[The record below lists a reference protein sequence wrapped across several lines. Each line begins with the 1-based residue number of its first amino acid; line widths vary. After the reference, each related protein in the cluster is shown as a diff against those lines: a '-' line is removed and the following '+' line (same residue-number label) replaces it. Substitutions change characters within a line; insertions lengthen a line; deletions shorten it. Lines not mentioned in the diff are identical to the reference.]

1 MYKVLIVDDEPEI
14 RLGLRLKV
22 DWEELGLCIAGEA
35 ANGMEALEQLERDAF
50 DVVMTDM
57 NMPVMDG
64 LSFLDDC
71 RRLYPEIRL
80 IILTGYEDF
89 SYAHAA
95 VRHQARHYLLKPI
108 ARDELT
114 EALLKVR
121 GELDREQ
128 ESHRQSEDMKW
139 RLTQYYREMKEHF
152 LRYLIRGEAGREEAL
167 MERAKLFQLE
177 EWGERTVRF
186 MTAGLEQRGQ
196 QLNQLN
202 QSGQAGQKSQKVQPN
217 QAEQVGLK
225 SQKEQMNQT
234 DPAERKGQTDQSDQA
249 DQSDQT
255 GQTDQIDWQSN
266 RRPEQFSL
274 PFELICREL
283 ADGSTGSVQ
292 VVRDEHYHGLM
303 HIALLDGEEK
313 PAEFEQK
320 LRDMVY
326 GHLGFVPSIG
336 IGNAVKG
343 FKQWKEGCMSSLV
356 AWNLAEAQAR
366 QGERAAEE
374 PFLLPKETVG
384 LIRRLLERGE
394 MEQLVK
400 MIERELKEALSVSRI
415 RFVKAIFQFNLV
427 LEAQAHEAH
436 VPLTGG
442 EQLWLRPEMA
452 LNLSTAEKACQFLMK
467 LASSIHD
474 KLQGAEEGAV
484 DTVLEASRQY
494 IAENYMYDL
503 NLTMLAER
511 FNYNSSYFSE
521 LFKAKAGKTFIHYL
535 TEVRMA
541 HATRLLEETGLS
553 LWDISELSGFS
564 NASYFSSKFK
574 RMYGL
579 TPSEFRQRLS
589 EKSDNELPK
598 K

>member
-35 ANGMEALEQLERDAF
+35 ANGMEALEQLEREAF

-64 LSFLDDC
+64 LSFLDEC

-95 VRHQARHYLLKPI
+95 VRHQARHYLLKPV

-121 GELDREQ
+121 GEMDKEQ

-196 QLNQLN
+196 RLDQPNQLNQLN
-202 QSGQAGQKSQKVQPN
+202 QAGQAGQKSQKD
-217 QAEQVGLK
+217 
-225 SQKEQMNQT
+225 QMNQT
-234 DPAERKGQTDQSDQA
+234 DPAEQKGQTDL
-249 DQSDQT
+249 SDQT
-255 GQTDQIDWQSN
+255 GQTDQRDWQTN

-374 PFLLPKETVG
+374 PFLLPKETVD
-384 LIRRLLERGE
+384 LNRRLLERGE
-394 MEQLVK
+394 MEQLAK

-427 LEAQAHEAH
+427 LEAQAHEAQ

-467 LASSIHD
+467 LAAAIHD

-511 FNYNSSYFSE
+511 FNYNSTYFSE

-535 TEVRMA
+535 TDVRMA

>member
-95 VRHQARHYLLKPI
+95 VRHQARHYLLKPV

-128 ESHRQSEDMKW
+128 ESQRQSEDMKW

-152 LRYLIRGEAGREEAL
+152 LRYLIRGETGREEAL
-167 MERAKLFQLE
+167 LERAKLFQLE

-196 QLNQLN
+196 RLNPLIQAE
-202 QSGQAGQKSQKVQPN
+202 QAGQRSQSEQADQAGQRSQTE
-217 QAEQVGLK
+217 QAEQ
-225 SQKEQMNQT
+225 T
-234 DPAERKGQTDQSDQA
+234 DRTDQTRQPKQA
-249 DQSDQT
+249 DQTAWQT
-255 GQTDQIDWQSN
+255 N

-283 ADGSTGSVQ
+283 AEGSTGSVQ

-374 PFLLPKETVG
+374 PFLLPKETVD

-452 LNLSTAEKACQFLMK
+452 LNLSTAEKACQFLMQ
-467 LASSIHD
+467 LAASIHD

-535 TEVRMA
+535 TDVRMG

>member
-22 DWEELGLCIAGEA
+22 DWEELGLSIAGEA
-35 ANGMEALEQLERDAF
+35 ANGMEALEQLGRDAF
-50 DVVMTDM
+50 DVVLTDM

-64 LSFLDDC
+64 LSFLDEC
-71 RRLYPEIRL
+71 RKLYPEITL

-95 VRHQARHYLLKPI
+95 VRHQARHYLLKPV

-121 GELDREQ
+121 RELDREQ

-139 RLTQYYREMKEHF
+139 RLTQSYQEMQEHF

-167 MERAKLFQLE
+167 LERARLFQLE

-186 MTAGLEQRGQ
+186 ITAGLEQRGQ
-196 QLNQLN
+196 QLNQAD
-202 QSGQAGQKSQKVQPN
+202 QAGRMSR
-217 QAEQVGLK
+217 
-225 SQKEQMNQT
+225 M
-234 DPAERKGQTDQSDQA
+234 
-249 DQSDQT
+249 
-255 GQTDQIDWQSN
+255 
-266 RRPEQFSL
+266 PEQFSL

-283 ADGSTGSVQ
+283 AEGYSDSVLA
-292 VVRDEHYHGLM
+292 VRDEHYHGLM
-303 HIALLDGEEK
+303 HIALLEGEEK
-313 PAEFEQK
+313 LANFVQK

-326 GHLGFVPSIG
+326 AHLGFAPSIG
-336 IGNAVKG
+336 KGNAVKG
-343 FKQWKEGCMSSLV
+343 FKQWKEGCMSSLI
-356 AWNLAEAQAR
+356 AWNLAEAQIN
-366 QGERAAEE
+366 QGERIAEE
-374 PFLLPKETVG
+374 PFLLPKETVD
-384 LIRRLLERGE
+384 LIQRLLERGE

-400 MIERELKEALSVSRI
+400 MMERELKEALGVSRI

-427 LEAQAHEAH
+427 LEAQAHEAQ
-436 VPLTGG
+436 VPIMGG

-452 LNLSTAEKACQFLMK
+452 LNLSTAEKACQYLMQ
-467 LASSIHD
+467 LASAIHD

-484 DTVLEASRQY
+484 DSVLEASRQY

-521 LFKAKAGKTFIHYL
+521 LFKAKSGKTFIHYL
-535 TEVRMA
+535 TDVRMA

-574 RMYGL
+574 RLYGM